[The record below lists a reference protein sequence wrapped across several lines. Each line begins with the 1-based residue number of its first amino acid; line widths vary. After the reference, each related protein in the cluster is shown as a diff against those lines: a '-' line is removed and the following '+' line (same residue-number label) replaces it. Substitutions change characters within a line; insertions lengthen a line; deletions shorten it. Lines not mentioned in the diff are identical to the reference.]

1 MKCRTGRPGLTRLEN
16 CAVTWVGHVPNLVHS
31 SSVVFQN
38 HKKTNCTNIIW
49 NCCRCSQFA
58 KCQQSPL
65 TPQGALVP
73 MQTGQ
78 KCRHCFP
85 QNEWIV
91 MAECVTIS
99 LHLQVYYAMI
109 LLSNGQPKRDNLV
122 IYCGMLTY
130 AGYRSYPIRTQYIPI
145 SHCHVIFFT
154 FMFWVCLWRIWIWN
168 WGSDRI
174 HFWLVVKISRF
185 DSWKAN
191 HSDSTRDLR
200 RCEAYCSQ
208 FLVWI
213 YMLAFF
219 GSITMQ
225 RPLIFFK
232 CRWYRC

>member
-1 MKCRTGRPGLTRLEN
+1 MKYRTGRPGLTRLEN

-31 SSVVFQN
+31 SRVVFQN

-65 TPQGALVP
+65 TPQGAPVP

-130 AGYRSYPIRTQYIPI
+130 AGYRSYPIRTQYI
-145 SHCHVIFFT
+145 
-154 FMFWVCLWRIWIWN
+154 
-168 WGSDRI
+168 
-174 HFWLVVKISRF
+174 
-185 DSWKAN
+185 
-191 HSDSTRDLR
+191 
-200 RCEAYCSQ
+200 SQ
-208 FLVWI
+208 YLTVMSCFSL
-213 YMLAFF
+213 LC
-219 GSITMQ
+219 
-225 RPLIFFK
+225 FK
-232 CRWYRC
+232 CVCEGYGYGTEDPIEYIFDLSWR